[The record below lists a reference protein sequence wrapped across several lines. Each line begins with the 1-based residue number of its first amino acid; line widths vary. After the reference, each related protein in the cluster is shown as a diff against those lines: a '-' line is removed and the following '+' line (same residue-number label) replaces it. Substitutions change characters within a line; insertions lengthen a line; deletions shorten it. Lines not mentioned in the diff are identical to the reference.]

1 MNRIGCCKS
10 ICPHLPQAQSKV
22 EIEEGT
28 FSAVRAY
35 EARSSKAAPE
45 GSGPTGNA
53 AEVWVW
59 GLGGFGV
66 SKKCTWLPAKPSN
79 PIAPCAEQAPYEA
92 LHGQCACQEYEVEDP
107 AERFENQVL
116 CGIQCPVRSPVLDSF
131 RVPVPSLHSKQVHD
145 PARHAD
151 QEPRCRV

>member
-1 MNRIGCCKS
+1 MNQIGCCKS

-66 SKKCTWLPAKPSN
+66 SKKCTCLPASHPTLLRPAQNKLHMKRFMDGVLAKSTKLKTLQKDLKTNYSAESN
-79 PIAPCAEQAPYEA
+79 AQ
-92 LHGQCACQEYEVEDP
+92 
-107 AERFENQVL
+107 
-116 CGIQCPVRSPVLDSF
+116 
-131 RVPVPSLHSKQVHD
+131 
-145 PARHAD
+145 
-151 QEPRCRV
+151 